1 MTDSKCLRCDQ
12 SVPPE
17 SLLEAASGYSTAT
30 DSGTSTCPRCNQSI
44 EFRVR
49 SGALELGFTYWA
61 GSMHFE
67 AMSSHR
73 VNGLRLVSVAGR
85 IEAVIGGRVY
95 LLSPSSNSP
104 ADS

>member
-12 SVPPE
+12 PVSAE

-30 DSGTSTCPRCNQSI
+30 NSGSSTCPHCNQSL

-73 VNGLRLVSVAGR
+73 VIGLHLVSVDGR
-85 IEAVIGGRVY
+85 IEAAIGGRVFS
-95 LLSPSSNSP
+95 LTPSPSNP
-104 ADS
+104 ADP